1 MNKEEFN
8 IMTGIIDNATDNNDL
23 DDLKK
28 VRNYLNKKI
37 VKLESNDYFKEEEY
51 EILTQDLKG
60 FLNGKILDSS
70 FKRLSFVVA
79 VMNIRRKNSVY
90 VFDTIGLDESTLM
103 KHSGIGQST
112 IEEYEM
118 ILNNYGLSMHMELTE
133 TQKEKLENF
142 RQEEAKQKI
151 K

>member
-60 FLNGKILDSS
+60 FLNGKIW
-70 FKRLSFVVA
+70 
-79 VMNIRRKNSVY
+79 
-90 VFDTIGLDESTLM
+90 
-103 KHSGIGQST
+103 
-112 IEEYEM
+112 
-118 ILNNYGLSMHMELTE
+118 
-133 TQKEKLENF
+133 
-142 RQEEAKQKI
+142 
-151 K
+151 

>member
-23 DDLKK
+23 DDLRK

-118 ILNNYGLSMHMELTE
+118 ILNNYGLSMNMELAE

-142 RQEEAKQKI
+142 R
-151 K
+151 

>member
-1 MNKEEFN
+1 MKKEEFN

-23 DDLKK
+23 DDLRK

-79 VMNIRRKNSVY
+79 VMNIRRKNSIY

-118 ILNNYGLSMHMELTE
+118 ILNNYGLSMNMELAE

>member
-23 DDLKK
+23 DDLRK

-118 ILNNYGLSMHMELTE
+118 ILNNYGLSMNMELAE

>member
-118 ILNNYGLSMHMELTE
+118 ILNNYGLSMNMELAE